1 MPFLSELLTELEY
14 EDIEYTIIK
23 LEDRDI
29 FPVTRPDNSS
39 MMIVDAEKD
48 TLSFLEMNSF
58 TQKVGQQALVT
69 VLNLPE
75 ADEDV
80 DEEFMIDLILALM
93 EATDENPA
101 DSTEDTDFDDFEDF
115 EDVDPESLPEG
126 FALPDSDSE
135 PHRKSEINECPALY
149 CVACSIGRMYCQ
161 KNP

>member
-75 ADEDV
+75 ADKDV

-135 PHRKSEINECPALY
+135 PHLKI
-149 CVACSIGRMYCQ
+149 
-161 KNP
+161 